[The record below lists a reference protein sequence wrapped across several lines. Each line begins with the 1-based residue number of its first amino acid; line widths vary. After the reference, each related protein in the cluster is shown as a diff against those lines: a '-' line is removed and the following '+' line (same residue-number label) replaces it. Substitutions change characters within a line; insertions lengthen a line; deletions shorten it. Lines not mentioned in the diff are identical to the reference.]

1 MGYSLLYFYLLA
13 PSVELSCGFSAGKR
27 RVCYKWFFPFT
38 GIFNW
43 LIPFVVFGERF
54 ITAQWISLTLIAA
67 VLAIL
72 DLLAEAFSVKNTELV
87 QDLK

>member
-1 MGYSLLYFYLLA
+1 M
-13 PSVELSCGFSAGKR
+13 
-27 RVCYKWFFPFT
+27 
-38 GIFNW
+38 
-43 LIPFVVFGERF
+43 
-54 ITAQWISLTLIAA
+54 TAEWISLTLIAA